1 MSLPK
6 WATPAKWMKD
16 AVATDRGWVNEKTG
30 EMYKMHRDLKNKIA
44 ALAPKKAKPAPAPA
58 PEPAAPAPAKK
69 TSKKKED

>member
-30 EMYKMHRDLKNKIA
+30 EMYKAHRDLKTKIA
-44 ALAPKKAKPAPAPA
+44 ALTPKKAKPAPAP
-58 PEPAAPAPAKK
+58 EPAAEAPKKK

>member
-30 EMYKMHRDLKNKIA
+30 EMYKVHRDLKNKIA

-58 PEPAAPAPAKK
+58 PAAEAPKKK

>member
-16 AVATDRGWVNEKTG
+16 AVATVRGWVNEKTG
-30 EMYKMHRDLKNKIA
+30 EMYKAHRDLKTKIA

-58 PEPAAPAPAKK
+58 AEAPKKK